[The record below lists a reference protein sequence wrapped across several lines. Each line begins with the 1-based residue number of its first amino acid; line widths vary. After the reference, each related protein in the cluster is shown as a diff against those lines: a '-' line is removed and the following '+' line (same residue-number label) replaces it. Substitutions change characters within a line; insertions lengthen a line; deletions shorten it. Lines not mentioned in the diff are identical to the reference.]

1 MNNSKKF
8 FELIYI
14 GILIVSSISFVEAKE
29 YTRDKNGNL
38 NINIIDRVVTV
49 NNRVVRVINPNEPIS
64 IDIDDDDMD
73 DELDSI
79 DNIDRDDDMII
90 RVDDISIGA
99 NGITIDD

>member
-1 MNNSKKF
+1 MNNSKKI

-79 DNIDRDDDMII
+79 DNIRDDDMII